1 MVGINKDLKEQKKRE
16 KIITVVIFILCL
28 CLVIIAYII
37 FTRYTMGTVKD
48 CMKNKSLEECVFRV

>member
-1 MVGINKDLKEQKKRE
+1 MVQINKDLEDQKKRE

-28 CLVIIAYII
+28 CLLIIAYII
-37 FTRYTMGTVKD
+37 FTRYTMVTVKD